1 MTEDFSDENIRK
13 NCFFCDPGTSA
24 YKFLIEE
31 RKSFRILCDANPLR
45 EGHIIIVAKEH
56 LSCMGSFPGEIFE
69 EFTEIFGEVRGFV
82 EKNYGQVASFEHGI
96 FGQTAYHSHVHSLPF
111 PGGVTEIIPEGQNK
125 LIPIQKESEL
135 KQCLEKDGGY
145 LFLRIGLESWVVDPA
160 LQAPRFFRDR
170 FAVAL
175 GRPERADWKKM
186 HFNSEIM
193 TIAEQ
198 ENRKTIGLWKSQH

>member
-31 RKSFRILCDANPLR
+31 R
-45 EGHIIIVAKEH
+45 
-56 LSCMGSFPGEIFE
+56 
-69 EFTEIFGEVRGFV
+69 
-82 EKNYGQVASFEHGI
+82 KNYGQVASFEHGI

-193 TIAEQ
+193 TIAEP
-198 ENRKTIGLWKSQH
+198 